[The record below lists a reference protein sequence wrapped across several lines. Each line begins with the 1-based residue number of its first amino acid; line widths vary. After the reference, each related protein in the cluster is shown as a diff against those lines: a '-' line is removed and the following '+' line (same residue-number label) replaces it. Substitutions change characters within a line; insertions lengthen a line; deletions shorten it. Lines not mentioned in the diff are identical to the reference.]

1 MLKRERKKQMFENVK
16 RSFFKTGMRK
26 SAAILLSI
34 AMIITMFPM
43 TAMAEP
49 AQTVTIQITD
59 SAGETKTLATWTYD
73 STNYTYKDNATGE
86 ELSFVK
92 DFTGDNLKGTVNG
105 ESYDFTDLGA
115 LVYTGANKK
124 PDCRVLAVATK
135 GMLIEDVYNYAGALL
150 DASKGTTVLKSDDV
164 KLKMTTSSDGS
175 GGTNAYTYD
184 EYWGATKYYYPAWY
198 ADATVNENGQI
209 GNYGK
214 VSEANQEGG
223 RVVPS
228 VLAIKG
234 YHNAIGAGGTKGIEE
249 MIDIADDLNS
259 PRCLQG
265 QQKGGADYTVDAN
278 MGYNSWNSITY
289 VSFKLD
295 KTFAEAGLTE
305 DGNGDG
311 SSEGDTSADD
321 YDWTSTVWA
330 GGLDFSWYD
339 ESDVKTEYHIT
350 TPAQWEA
357 IAWICSEH
365 LADLSDYKTNTN
377 GNVTAVK
384 GTIPTQQNE
393 FKGVQFYLDNDI
405 DMGGKENNGTW
416 SGPNYY
422 PIGSA
427 VSDDKEAGSRKNFFS
442 SFYGSFDGQGHI
454 VKNVYCVRNATMNES
469 TMTTNGSTATALFG
483 RIGAEDDASEFPAA
497 NITIENIAVSGYIE
511 GYRSTGGVV
520 GKTLHVANG
529 YTITVKNCI
538 NFAEVKS
545 YNGAKGTG
553 GVIGTAWNKAV
564 VENCANFGKVTG
576 GYSAANVAGVS
587 GANESTLSNSYNVG
601 TVTNTVNAANS
612 AAVALNQATADVT
625 NCYALEGSAP
635 GYTDSIVNGNTLVS
649 GGWMKADDMKT
660 AAFAETLSGDNAGS
674 WVVLGNGI
682 RSVSDEVEELI
693 GSYPVP
699 KTFTTGKAVA
709 ASVTVTGH
717 DTITSLSYD
726 AIKAA
731 YDEAGESTKSWH
743 KDYEGAKD
751 NDVTAKFVKVS
762 DLLGTPDC
770 SFSFV
775 SDNKIAVIG
784 ADDAYIYFTEDGELS
799 SAKDGSIG
807 AYWVTGI
814 KSIGLVD
821 EHSYKKGICS
831 NCGAEDPDVFGAYD
845 TSWYNTKATEFTI
858 TTAEQLRGFAKIVN
872 GTADSIEK
880 DNFKGKTVKL
890 GNNIVLDENEKYTSA
905 TGTFGIS
912 SGFAAAP
919 MTTTYYTVNDDAKI
933 WVPIGAASSEATD
946 TTNAGS
952 DNAFAGT
959 FDGNDY
965 TVSGIYTDSAKTVQG
980 LFGVVTGTIKNVK
993 VSGCITSLNVAG
1005 GIAGDLRDGGCII
1018 NCVNNAIIY
1027 ADGGQVAGSGNE
1039 DGIMGGGAVGGIVG
1053 NVRETGTVIDN
1064 INNGAVTCTNTF
1076 RAGKAGGII
1085 GLINGTKYNV
1095 TIERNINT
1103 ADINGFS
1110 YVGGIVG
1117 SNVSKVAP
1125 INACANRGKIY
1136 GYLSSAYIGGITGY
1150 SSSNITNCYNTG
1162 DYQIKNSTKS
1172 KYKAGIAAGFY
1183 GKKIENCYNAGQCI
1197 ITDNDSFYGAI
1208 CSFGYGSAS
1217 NNKLINCYTLEGS
1230 IGNDI
1235 DNNCVSVLNS
1245 DNLKAAASE
1254 LGMYFVSSND
1264 GYPILYFETGDEELV
1279 QAALVADKD
1288 FVDQN
1293 GTVTLKLQLSATES
1307 KAISSFE
1314 ASFTYDETMFT
1325 AVSAVAEDLGDG
1337 VDVKATIKGLGN
1349 AAENKVSFMNYSG
1362 NIGTEP
1368 VTVATLTFT
1377 AGLKTGDAE
1386 FKVTNAVIGYNETV
1400 TGTNADSLKNATVN
1414 VTEVKETGIAD
1425 DLTWVPENY
1434 KFITYT
1440 TAAKANYAYDGNLMY
1455 YSEKLS
1461 KDGKYVYLY
1470 ITADDVDADGAETK
1484 IAAASEG
1491 TCTSVAGDGDVNNDG
1506 TVSIIDAQ
1514 IASDLS
1520 NSLFKSGFDPCTM
1533 LMRFEADV
1541 NGDMDV
1547 DAGDA
1552 RAIQYYIHYGT
1563 FEVPAE

>member
-1 MLKRERKKQMFENVK
+1 MQMFGKVK
-16 RSFFKTGMRK
+16 KSFFKTGMRK

-34 AMIITMFPM
+34 AMIITMFPI

-59 SAGETKTLATWTYD
+59 SAGEIKTLATWTYD
-73 STNYTYKDNATGE
+73 STNYTYKDDATGK

-105 ESYDFTDLGA
+105 EAYNFTDLGA

-150 DASKGTTVLKSDDV
+150 DASKGTTVLKSDNV
-164 KLKMTTSSDGS
+164 KLKMTTNSDGS

-198 ADATVNENGQI
+198 ADATENENGNV
-209 GNYGK
+209 GNYGI
-214 VSEANQEGG
+214 VSEADQEGG

-234 YHNAIGAGGTKGIEE
+234 YHNAIGAGDNKSIEE

-265 QQKGGADYTVDAN
+265 QQKGGANYTVDAN

-305 DGNGDG
+305 DGED
-311 SSEGDTSADD
+311 EGNTGADD

-339 ESDVKTEYHIT
+339 EGDVKTEYHIT

-357 IAWICSEH
+357 VAWICSEH

-377 GNVTAVK
+377 GNVTAIK
-384 GTIPTQQNE
+384 GTIPTTQNT
-393 FKGVQFYLDNDI
+393 FTGVQFYLDNDI
-405 DMGGKENNGTW
+405 DMGGVEKDGTW

-427 VSDDKEAGSRKNFFS
+427 VSDDKEAGSRENFFS

-454 VKNVYCVRNATMNES
+454 VKNVYCVRNATISES
-469 TMTTNGSTATALFG
+469 TMTTKGSTATALFG
-483 RIGAEDDASEFPAA
+483 RIGADDNASVFPAA

-545 YNGAKGTG
+545 YDAAKGTG

-612 AAVALNQATADVT
+612 AAVALNQAKVDVT

-649 GGWMKADDMKT
+649 GDWMKADAMKT
-660 AAFAETLSGDNAGS
+660 AAFAETLSGDDAGS

-682 RSVSDEVEELI
+682 KSISDEVEKLI

-699 KTFTTGKAVA
+699 KTFTTGKAAA

-717 DTITSLSYD
+717 DTITSLTYD

-731 YDEAGESTKSWH
+731 ADAAGESTKSWH
-743 KDYEGAKD
+743 KDYNGAPN

-775 SDNKIAVIG
+775 SDDKTAVVG
-784 ADDAYIYFTEDGELS
+784 ANDAYIYFTNDGKLK

-807 AYWVTGI
+807 AYWVEGI
-814 KSIGLVD
+814 TTIGLVD
-821 EHSYKKGICS
+821 VHSYEDGTCV
-831 NCGAEDPDVFGAYD
+831 NCGENEPSDSID
-845 TSWYNTKATEFTI
+845 TDWYNTDAKEFNI
-858 TTAEQLRGFAKIVN
+858 TTAAQLRGLAAIVN
-872 GTADSIEK
+872 GKAYGVAK
-880 DNFKGKTVKL
+880 DNFAGKTVTL
-890 GNNIVLDENEKYTSA
+890 GEDIVLDDDGKYTSA
-905 TGTFGIS
+905 TGTFGAS
-912 SGFAAAP
+912 SAP
-919 MTTTYYTVNDDAKI
+919 MTTTYYTVNDDAEI
-933 WVPIGAASSEATD
+933 WTPIGAASSEATD
-946 TTNAGS
+946 TTNAGT

-959 FDGNDY
+959 FDGQGH
-965 TVSGIYTDSAKTVQG
+965 TVSGIYTNGTKTVQG
-980 LFGVVTGTIKNVK
+980 LFGVVTGTVKNVK

-1005 GIAGDLRDGGCII
+1005 GIAGDLRDGGCIM
-1018 NCVNNAIIY
+1018 NCVNNAIVY
-1027 ADGGQVAGSGNE
+1027 SDGGQVAGSGKEN
-1039 DGIMGGGAVGGIVG
+1039 GIMGGGAVGGIVG
-1053 NVRETGTVIDN
+1053 NVMNTGTVTDN
-1064 INNGAVTCTNTF
+1064 VNNGAVTCTNTF
-1076 RAGKAGGII
+1076 RAGKVGGII
-1085 GLINGTKYNV
+1085 GLINGAKYNV

-1103 ADINGFS
+1103 ADINAFS

-1117 SNVSKVAP
+1117 YNASNSAP
-1125 INACANRGKIY
+1125 INACANKGKIY
-1136 GYLSSAYIGGITGY
+1136 GYLSSAYIGGITGQ

-1162 DYQIKNSTKS
+1162 DYQIMNSTKS
-1172 KYKAGIAAGFY
+1172 KYEAGIVAKIV
-1183 GKKIENCYNAGQCI
+1183 GKNIENCYNAGQCI
-1197 ITDNDSFYGAI
+1197 ATGNYSYYGAI
-1208 CSFGYGSAS
+1208 CGYGYGSAT

-1230 IGNDI
+1230 IGKDI
-1235 DNNCVSVLNS
+1235 DNNCVSVLTS
-1245 DNLKAAASE
+1245 DNLKAAASD

-1264 GYPILYFETGDEELV
+1264 GYPVLYFEAGDEIPV

-1288 FVDQN
+1288 LIEQN

-1325 AVSAVAEDLGDG
+1325 AVSAVAGDLGSD
-1337 VDVKATIKGLGN
+1337 VNVKATLKGVGG
-1349 AAENKVSFMNYSG
+1349 ATENKVSFMNYKG
-1362 NIGTEP
+1362 NIGFEP
-1368 VTVATLTFT
+1368 VTVATLTFA
-1377 AGLKTGDAE
+1377 AGLKTGDAD
-1386 FKVTNAVIGYNETV
+1386 FKVTNAVIGYSESV
-1400 TGTNADSLKNATVN
+1400 TGTNVDFLKNATVN
-1414 VTEVKETGIAD
+1414 VTELKEIGVLY

-1434 KFITYT
+1434 KFITYA
-1440 TAAKANYAYDGNLMY
+1440 TAVKANYAYDGNLMY

-1461 KDGKYVYLY
+1461 MDGKYVYLY
-1470 ITADDVDADGAETK
+1470 ITADDVDADAAGAK
-1484 IAAASEG
+1484 IAAASDG
-1491 TCTSVAGDGDVNNDG
+1491 TCTSVTGDGDVNDDG

-1520 NSLFKSGFDPCTM
+1520 NSLFKSNLDVCNM